1 MQKNYFMKNVLAAST
16 LLALSMGMSSC
27 SGFVDAVIGSTD
39 QPSSTPTQPSTT
51 PTTPQTATLTIDQT
65 TMTLEKGATGTIK
78 VTANTSDGEIS
89 CSSTNTT
96 VATVTKVDATTFTV
110 TAGTA
115 ITGIA
120 TITISTA
127 ATANFA
133 AAEAKCEL
141 TVTEAN
147 VNVESVTLD
156 KTELTLK
163 VGDDDV
169 TLTATVKPDEATN
182 KELDWVSSDVSVA
195 TVSSLGEVHAVADGT
210 ATITAKAKDGS
221 GVKAT
226 CTITV
231 EAAGISL
238 NLTNPQVGQIIG
250 DDGKNYDDVSGT
262 RGGLPSDVTPV
273 AKIAYLDP
281 TGHGIAL
288 AIDDESEKMTYADAK
303 AAPQSRKPVF
313 NNASWDTILIDTWE
327 AMSNTAGGYTNL
339 ASKFNFKKDTYWLGN
354 QNADGT
360 AWCIKYSNSGVNV
373 IENASKDETH
383 YVRLLLIF

>member
-1 MQKNYFMKNVLAAST
+1 MRKDFFMKNLLAASM

-141 TVTEAN
+141 TVTE
-147 VNVESVTLD
+147 
-156 KTELTLK
+156 
-163 VGDDDV
+163 
-169 TLTATVKPDEATN
+169 
-182 KELDWVSSDVSVA
+182 
-195 TVSSLGEVHAVADGT
+195 
-210 ATITAKAKDGS
+210 
-221 GVKAT
+221 
-226 CTITV
+226 
-231 EAAGISL
+231 ISL

-273 AKIAYLDP
+273 AKIAYLGP
-281 TGHGIAL
+281 TGDGIAL
-288 AIDDESEKMTYADAK
+288 AIDDESEKMTWADAQ

-313 NNASWDTILIDTWE
+313 NNASWDTILIDAWD

-354 QNADGT
+354 ENADGT

>member
-1 MQKNYFMKNVLAAST
+1 MQKNYFMKKVLAASM
-16 LLALSMGMSSC
+16 LLAVSMGMSSC

-169 TLTATVKPDEATN
+169 TLTATVKPDEVQIKNWT
-182 KELDWVSSDVSVA
+182 
-195 TVSSLGEVHAVADGT
+195 
-210 ATITAKAKDGS
+210 GS
-221 GVKAT
+221 A
-226 CTITV
+226 
-231 EAAGISL
+231 
-238 NLTNPQVGQIIG
+238 LT
-250 DDGKNYDDVSGT
+250 
-262 RGGLPSDVTPV
+262 
-273 AKIAYLDP
+273 
-281 TGHGIAL
+281 
-288 AIDDESEKMTYADAK
+288 
-303 AAPQSRKPVF
+303 
-313 NNASWDTILIDTWE
+313 
-327 AMSNTAGGYTNL
+327 
-339 ASKFNFKKDTYWLGN
+339 
-354 QNADGT
+354 
-360 AWCIKYSNSGVNV
+360 
-373 IENASKDETH
+373 
-383 YVRLLLIF
+383 